1 MAKGSGLPKGMAQQ
15 IQALQ
20 KQLTE
25 AQEEIARAEV
35 TGTAGGGVVK
45 ITLRGDQ
52 TCTGVEIDPE
62 MLQDADAEMLQDLI
76 LAAFNQAQEA
86 LTKLSA
92 DKLGP
97 LQNMLG
103 F

>member
-1 MAKGSGLPKGMAQQ
+1 MAKGGLPKGMAQQ

-20 KQLTE
+20 QQLAA
-25 AQEEIARAEV
+25 AQEEITQAEV

-52 TCTGVEIDPE
+52 TCTGVEIDPD
-62 MLQDADAEMLQDLI
+62 LLKDADAEMLQDLI
-76 LAAFNQAQEA
+76 LAAFNQAQETLSQ
-86 LTKLSA
+86 LTAEKM
-92 DKLGP
+92 GP